1 MSSDQL
7 SASDLNGVD
16 LVVMGT
22 PTHNMNL
29 SKAVKPVF
37 ETLPKRILK
46 GVPIAV
52 FDTSYKMSWWLNH
65 FTAAKRLAQI
75 PRKLGGVRIIP
86 PETFLVAEREGPLYE
101 GEINE
106 RRRGRTPFSTGIR
119 SFPPLDGQQTVSTIH
134 VIKKALSRIHWE
146 YIFT

>member
-65 FTAAKRLAQI
+65 FTAAKRLAQK

-101 GEINE
+101 GEIE
-106 RRRGRTPFSTGIR
+106 RAKAWANTILNGNSFLSTP
-119 SFPPLDGQQTVSTIH
+119 
-134 VIKKALSRIHWE
+134 
-146 YIFT
+146 